1 MVISLLGK
9 YMMKKK
15 KISRQIIIFFI
26 IITVINAI
34 SILGWLL
41 IRYSPVVRNIN
52 SFKNEVSIIM
62 REEYSDMSSFTDK
75 LDSFLDDKNILYVIE
90 DNNRNLVFES
100 GRDGIL
106 LFSDIVNINDKSYF
120 INFLSSK
127 KINLKKLIIE
137 GCIFQILEVTFLIAV
152 VYFLIRRKIINPTE
166 SIIEDIKNYRFG
178 RKPSRRLIGGE
189 LGLIQNEFVNLT
201 NELDNEKRE
210 QNRIIA
216 SISHDIKTPLTS
228 ILGYADLIMEEE
240 DISLIRKYN
249 GKINDK
255 ALHLKEILSSFD
267 DYLVNYDNSSLKLSS
282 VLIKDIINDLNDSYK
297 IELENNNISFN
308 INSKIGNE
316 RINVDVVKLKRIF
329 SNLISNSARYLSDGG
344 NITINISDN
353 QSEYIFTV
361 SDNGPGIDN
370 KIIDKIFDPFYT
382 TDRSRKISGL
392 GLSIC
397 REFTNMHKGEISAY
411 NDNGLT
417 IRFTISKNIK

>member
-41 IRYSPVVRNIN
+41 IRYSPVVGNIN
-52 SFKNEVSIIM
+52 SFKSEVSIIM
-62 REEYSDMSSFTDK
+62 REEYNDMSSFTDK

-100 GRDGIL
+100 GGNGIL

-127 KINLKKLIIE
+127 KVNLKKLIIE
-137 GCIFQILEVTFLIAV
+137 GCIFQILEVTFLIAI

-178 RKPSRRLIGGE
+178 RKPSRRIIGGE

-201 NELDNEKRE
+201 NELDNEKKE

-282 VLIKDIINDLNDSYK
+282 V
-297 IELENNNISFN
+297 
-308 INSKIGNE
+308 
-316 RINVDVVKLKRIF
+316 
-329 SNLISNSARYLSDGG
+329 
-344 NITINISDN
+344 
-353 QSEYIFTV
+353 
-361 SDNGPGIDN
+361 
-370 KIIDKIFDPFYT
+370 
-382 TDRSRKISGL
+382 
-392 GLSIC
+392 
-397 REFTNMHKGEISAY
+397 
-411 NDNGLT
+411 
-417 IRFTISKNIK
+417 

>member
-1 MVISLLGK
+1 
-9 YMMKKK
+9 MMKKK

-41 IRYSPVVRNIN
+41 IRYSPVVGNIN
-52 SFKNEVSIIM
+52 SFKSEVSIIM
-62 REEYSDMSSFTDK
+62 REEYNDMSSFTDK

-100 GRDGIL
+100 GGNGIL

-127 KINLKKLIIE
+127 KVNLKKLIIE
-137 GCIFQILEVTFLIAV
+137 GCIFQILEVTFLIAI

-178 RKPSRRLIGGE
+178 RKPSRRIIGGE

-201 NELDNEKRE
+201 NELDNEKKE

-282 VLIKDIINDLNDSYK
+282 V
-297 IELENNNISFN
+297 
-308 INSKIGNE
+308 
-316 RINVDVVKLKRIF
+316 
-329 SNLISNSARYLSDGG
+329 
-344 NITINISDN
+344 
-353 QSEYIFTV
+353 
-361 SDNGPGIDN
+361 
-370 KIIDKIFDPFYT
+370 
-382 TDRSRKISGL
+382 
-392 GLSIC
+392 
-397 REFTNMHKGEISAY
+397 
-411 NDNGLT
+411 
-417 IRFTISKNIK
+417 

>member
-1 MVISLLGK
+1 M
-9 YMMKKK
+9 
-15 KISRQIIIFFI
+15 
-26 IITVINAI
+26 
-34 SILGWLL
+34 
-41 IRYSPVVRNIN
+41 
-52 SFKNEVSIIM
+52 
-62 REEYSDMSSFTDK
+62 
-75 LDSFLDDKNILYVIE
+75 IE

-100 GRDGIL
+100 GGNGIL
-106 LFSDIVNINDKSYF
+106 LFSDIVNIDDMSYF
-120 INFLSSK
+120 ISFLSSK
-127 KINLKKLIIE
+127 RINFKRLIIE
-137 GCIFQILEVTFLIAV
+137 GCIFQILEVTFLIAI

-353 QSEYIFTV
+353 QSEYIFTF

>member
-1 MVISLLGK
+1 
-9 YMMKKK
+9 MMKKK

-26 IITVINAI
+26 IITVINAV

-41 IRYSPVVRNIN
+41 IRYSPVVGNIN
-52 SFKNEVSIIM
+52 SFKSEVSIIM
-62 REEYSDMSSFTDK
+62 REEYSDMSSFTDR
-75 LDSFLDDKNILYVIE
+75 LDSFLDNKNILYVIE

-137 GCIFQILEVTFLIAV
+137 GYIFQILEVTFLIAI